1 MKNDGFAKLLEFL
14 QKLEQQEINY
24 TLAHHRDEAMMVTM
38 AVPGERWEVEFFSD
52 GSVELEKFISN
63 GEIGGEN
70 ELSGLFSR
78 FASPEA
84 LAIAG

>member
-1 MKNDGFAKLLEFL
+1 MKSDGFAKLLEFL

-24 TLAHHRDEAMMVTM
+24 TLAHHRDEAMMVTV

-63 GEIGGEN
+63 GEISGEN

-78 FASPEA
+78 FAEA
-84 LAIAG
+84 ESLVIAG